1 MLWPALLD
9 AGEQRCHP
17 ARLPALYALLQA
29 ATSSITGCIS
39 CLSLSANLPPCLTAC
54 PAALSAADR
63 GGFKTVR
70 QLMDPVIEE
79 MQEAAAGED
88 DGMLIKAVG
97 VLHKVFGP
105 TSGWSAWPASWRVC
119 LADKRVCVLG
129 LQGLRACRSYVVVH
143 RRGLVGQQAAPGCWR
158 VCSAWQSKRS
168 AEWLAD
174 VASLCISPSP

>member
-1 MLWPALLD
+1 M
-9 AGEQRCHP
+9 
-17 ARLPALYALLQA
+17 YALLQA

-129 LQGLRACRSYVVVH
+129 GPVGVRAWPTRVTGLQVLRRCPQTRLGGAAGSARLLEGLLCLAVQEECRVAC
-143 RRGLVGQQAAPGCWR
+143 
-158 VCSAWQSKRS
+158 
-168 AEWLAD
+168 
-174 VASLCISPSP
+174 